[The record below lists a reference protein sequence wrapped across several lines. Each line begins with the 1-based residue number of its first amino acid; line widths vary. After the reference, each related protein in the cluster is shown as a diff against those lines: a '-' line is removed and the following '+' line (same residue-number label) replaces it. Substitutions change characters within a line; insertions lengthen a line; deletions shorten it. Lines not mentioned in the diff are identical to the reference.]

1 MVMPDRPDPLISHFL
16 SLGLIDDEDVVLV
29 QDLLD
34 EARGTLGVPF
44 DEQDLLGISQ
54 ALGRA
59 AERVAAASAD
69 VVVRRLDELPP
80 GERDGALDDWL
91 RAVMKTTTTA
101 FGVLYAHRL
110 QRIAHRRL
118 EASRQTNEPSPPLA
132 VGFVDLRD
140 STAFMLERTPDEI
153 KALID
158 ELYAV
163 GQTVASRNEVAAG
176 KFLGDGVLLISSDP
190 DRLLH
195 ATVESVLE
203 LGRRTPLRA
212 GAGIA
217 RGQVIRRAGDWH
229 GTPVSLAARLAELAA
244 ADEVLVDIDAVD
256 AHTVLDHWRDVV
268 PRGLPHARRVA
279 VVLPD

>member
-1 MVMPDRPDPLISHFL
+1 MADRPDPLIAHFL
-16 SLGLIDDEDVVLV
+16 SLGLIDEEDVVLV
-29 QDLLD
+29 RDLLA
-34 EARGTLGVPF
+34 EARGIVGVPF
-44 DEQDLLGISQ
+44 DEHDLIGVSQ

-69 VVVRRLDELPP
+69 IVVRRLDDLPV

-91 RAVMKTTTTA
+91 RAVMQMTTTA

-118 EASRQTNEPSPPLA
+118 EASRQSDEPIPPLA

-140 STAFMLERTPDEI
+140 STAFMLERTPQEI
-153 KALID
+153 EALTD

-163 GQTVASRNEVAAG
+163 GQAVASRNEVAAG
-176 KFLGDGVLLISSDP
+176 KFLGDGFLLISADP

-195 ATVESVLE
+195 ATVESVAE

-229 GTPVSLAARLAELAA
+229 GTPVNLAARLAELAGP
-244 ADEVLVDIDAVD
+244 DEVLVDAEAID
-256 AHTVLDHWRDVV
+256 AHTGFDHWRDVV
-268 PRGLPHARRVA
+268 PRGLPHTRRVA